1 MTEQRSE
8 MPLSHVSAEM
18 KAALLGLFE
27 GDEIDASRW
36 LNQTCPALSHKTP
49 ADIIRESPE
58 GEAIV
63 RDVIV
68 RLEYGVH
75 Q

>member
-1 MTEQRSE
+1 MTERRNE
-8 MPLSHVSAEM
+8 VLLDDTPAEL
-18 KAALLGLFE
+18 KASILALFC

-36 LNQTCPALSHKTP
+36 LNQTCPALGQKTP
-49 ADIIRESPE
+49 AETIMNSPE

-63 RDVIV
+63 RDVIIQI
-68 RLEYGVH
+68 EHGVH

>member
-1 MTEQRSE
+1 MPEKRRE
-8 MPLSHVSAEM
+8 MHLDAVSAGM
-18 KAALLGLFE
+18 RTALLGLFC

-36 LNQTCPALSHKTP
+36 LNQTCPALGHKTP
-49 ADIIRESPE
+49 AETIMNSPE

-63 RDVIV
+63 QDVIV

>member
-1 MTEQRSE
+1 MTERRNE
-8 MPLSHVSAEM
+8 VLLNDIPAEL
-18 KAALLGLFE
+18 KASILGLFC

-36 LNQTCPALSHKTP
+36 LNQTCPVLGHKTP
-49 ADIIRESPE
+49 AETIMNSPE

-63 RDVIV
+63 QDVII

>member
-1 MTEQRSE
+1 MTEKRRE
-8 MPLSHVSAEM
+8 MPLGAVSAEM
-18 KAALLGLFE
+18 RASRLGLFE

-36 LNQTCPALSHKTP
+36 LNQTCRALGHKTP
-49 ADIIRESPE
+49 ADTIRESPE

-63 RDVIV
+63 RDVII
-68 RLEYGVH
+68 RREHGVH